1 MRRRN
6 PKQNKNGS
14 VKFGSSSS
22 ASKPNYR
29 RRKMNSNGIRTI
41 ETSISVDNI
50 KDQVIAFLYAIG
62 VVHDNEGVVDITM
75 GEVNN
80 NLVPLAIQIKREGE
94 VKLIRHG

>member
-1 MRRRN
+1 
-6 PKQNKNGS
+6 
-14 VKFGSSSS
+14 
-22 ASKPNYR
+22 
-29 RRKMNSNGIRTI
+29 MNSNGIRTI

-62 VVHDNEGVVDITM
+62 VVHDNEGVVDLKM
-75 GEVNN
+75 GEMNN